1 MDALR
6 QELSGDP
13 NPLSSRY
20 LQAALKETGRRY
32 SGISTLRLARQ
43 SVEVPKTDIIVPQG
57 SIVSVSPYLTHHDPE
72 IYPNAEQW
80 YPERWLEEP
89 ELAKRLNR
97 AGQLAYVPFGAGA
110 HRCPGEKLAGII
122 ASMVVG
128 TLAGDFD
135 ITWGTKEGDTT
146 SLDFSKIGSPW
157 LKSDASVKIT
167 SREA

>member
-6 QELSGDP
+6 QELSRDP

-20 LQAALKETGRRY
+20 LQAALKEIGRHY

-57 SIVSVSPYLTHHDPE
+57 SVVSVSPYLTHHDPE

-80 YPERWLEEP
+80 YPERWLKEP
-89 ELAKRLNR
+89 DLAKRLNK

-128 TLAGDFD
+128 TLVRDFD
-135 ITWGTKEGDTT
+135 IAWGTKKGDTT

-157 LKSDASVKIT
+157 LKGDASVKIT